1 MPFLVRGVNHLLH
14 QSPGATEL
22 LRQHTGQIVRFATG
36 LNQWDFQISDDGDL
50 IESVTESPDAIV
62 NISAGLAARLPFLGR
77 DALRDADFR
86 GDPALLSTLNN
97 VFSNLTWD
105 VEAELAPLIGDIAAH
120 RATGVARNAFHTVH
134 HAAHSLQGNVSEYV
148 VEEIELMARKVDVSR
163 FNDEVDD
170 LVDKVARLE
179 TRINR
184 LDASSL

>member
-1 MPFLVRGVNHLLH
+1 MPVFVRGLNHLLH
-14 QSPGATEL
+14 QSLGAIEL
-22 LRQHTGQIVRFATG
+22 LRPHTGQIVRFATG
-36 LNQWDFQISDDGDL
+36 PKQWDFQISHEGEL
-50 IESVTESPDAIV
+50 VEIVTESPDAIV
-62 NISAGLAARLPFLGR
+62 NISPGLVARLPFLGR

-86 GDPALLSTLNN
+86 GDPALLNTLNN

-120 RATGVARNAFHTVH
+120 RATEVARTAFHAAR
-134 HAAHSLQGNVSEYV
+134 HAVRSLQGNVSEYV

-163 FNDEVDD
+163 FNHEVDE

-179 TRINR
+179 ARIRR